1 MLTLTALSPFST
13 AALRRTLASAWSLN
27 LGIYGLYL
35 ALALIITWPLATQLS
50 THFAGYPFGD
60 AHEMSRHIWW
70 FTYALRT
77 GAPLIHQPLLGYPDG
92 MAGIILWSGPLQF
105 FPSWLLALLLPLPA
119 AYNLAALLTLALN
132 GWAAHWLAWKLTGVR
147 PAALLAGAL
156 FLAAPTLQG
165 HLAGGHGGLL
175 VQWPLPLLAWQLL
188 RLREGAGGWRLVLAA
203 AFLTWLA
210 TTGHTLQLIYAALP
224 LYGVIALG
232 PLVERCWRALSRL
245 LLAGALGALLLAVFL
260 LPVWA
265 DTFSTAAYTGEDGSV
280 TYSLDLLAPVTP
292 SFNHPLFGTWAYTH
306 RVLGTNI
313 VEGSSYVG
321 LAAAALGA
329 IAVWRQRAARG
340 WLLLAAAAY
349 VLGLGPL
356 LKVFDQPVQLVT
368 DGYLTHITLPWALA
382 HDLPGFSLA
391 RTPGR
396 FNFVLAL
403 ATAMLA
409 GWGAAWLWQRLRVGR
424 AVRGG
429 LLLALAA
436 LALFE
441 YQSFWP
447 LPTFAAAVPEPV
459 RALATRH
466 EIRAVFDLP
475 WEHVLAAKDAL
486 YLQTAHHKPLIAGQV
501 TRRTP
506 VSPAKLTL
514 LQATLDPA
522 LLEAAG
528 ADVVIVHK
536 TYDPDRR
543 LRDFA
548 ADRLGSPTY
557 EDDRLAL
564 FEAPAPAAP
573 PAALA
578 APFARQAITDRAES
592 YWYAP
597 APGWLTFSG
606 RLAADGRLVSVWV
619 DDRPVH
625 RWTIDGVQEFDLRL
639 PAAEPGYHTAALV
652 VEPPCPAHPPPPLRC
667 RSVALSDLALAAFT
681 PAEFTPI
688 ALGRGVTLAG
698 SNLALDGDQLRVG
711 LWWQFGQ
718 PMTDQDVR
726 FVHVVDAD
734 AKAFAQADSPLGAQA
749 AGSERVDTITLD
761 LAALPAGEYTV
772 YAGWYSF
779 PDLVRF
785 PVLADTPRAQDGL
798 VYLGRIAR
806 P

>member
-1 MLTLTALSPFST
+1 MLTLSSAQP
-13 AALRRTLASAWSLN
+13 LRHPPAWAQN

-35 ALALIITWPLATQLS
+35 ALALLITWPLATQLS

-92 MAGIILWSGPLQF
+92 MAGVILWSGPLQF
-105 FPSWLLALLLPLPA
+105 FPGWLLALLLPLPA

-132 GWAAHWLAWKLTGVR
+132 GWTAGWLAWKLTGVR

-156 FLAAPTLQG
+156 FLAAPALQG

-188 RLREGAGGWRLVLAA
+188 RLRDGASGWRPVLSA

-210 TTGHTLQLIYAALP
+210 TTGHTLQLIYAVLP
-224 LYGVIALG
+224 LYGVIGLG
-232 PLVERCWRALSRL
+232 LLVERRWRALSRL
-245 LLAGALGALLLAVFL
+245 ALAGALGALLLAVFL

-265 DTFSTAAYTGEDGSV
+265 DTFSTAAYAEEDGSV
-280 TYSLDLLAPVTP
+280 AYSLDLLAPVTP

-329 IAVWRQRAARG
+329 LAIWRQRAARS
-340 WLLLAAAAY
+340 WLALAVVAY
-349 VLGLGPL
+349 ALGLGPL
-356 LKVFDQPVQLVT
+356 LKVFDQPVQLLT

-396 FNFVLAL
+396 FNFLLAL
-403 ATAMLA
+403 AAAMLA
-409 GWGAAWLWQRLRVGR
+409 GWGAAWLWQRLRAGR

-429 LLLALAA
+429 LLLGLAA

-447 LPTFAAAVPEPV
+447 LPTFAAAIPEPV
-459 RALATRH
+459 QALATRD

-486 YLQTAHHKPLIAGQV
+486 YLQTGHHKPLIAGQV

-522 LLEAAG
+522 LLKAAG

-536 TYDPDRR
+536 AYDPDRR

-548 ADRLGSPTY
+548 AGRLGAPSY

-564 FEAPAPAAP
+564 FETPTPAAE
-573 PAALA
+573 PAAA
-578 APFARQAITDRAES
+578 SAPFAGGELTGRAPS

-597 APGWLTFSG
+597 APGWITFSG
-606 RLAADGRLVSVWV
+606 RLAADGRLVSLWV
-619 DDRPVH
+619 DDRPVY
-625 RWTIDGVQEFDLRL
+625 RWTVDGGQDFSLRL
-639 PAAEPGYHTAALV
+639 PAAEAGYHAAALV
-652 VEPPCPAHPPPPLRC
+652 VEPPCPAHPPHPLRC
-667 RSVALSDLALAAFT
+667 RSVVLSDLALAGFT
-681 PAEFTPI
+681 PADFTPI
-688 ALGRGVTLAG
+688 GLGSGVTLAG
-698 SNLALDGDQLRVG
+698 SELALDGDRLQVG

-718 PMTDQDVR
+718 PLTDQDVR
-726 FVHVVDAD
+726 FVHVVDVEGNVPVQAD
-734 AKAFAQADSPLGAQA
+734 APLGAQA
-749 AGSERVDTITLD
+749 AGDERVDTVTLD
-761 LAALPAGEYTV
+761 LSALPAGTYAV

-779 PDLVRF
+779 PDLIRF

-798 VYLGRIAR
+798 IYLGTIAR